1 MSNQQNL
8 SVPRSLSVEKI
19 GGTSMSAYE
28 AVRDN
33 IVLYPD
39 SPYNRAFV
47 VSAYGGVTNY
57 LLEHKKTGEPGVYG
71 LFAQGEDTHAWQE
84 SLEKLRAEL
93 LKINSELFE
102 SAEQLKHANAFIDE
116 RITDT
121 REVLINLHEICSHG
135 HFELR
140 EHLLTVRELL
150 ASIGEAHSAYNLAE
164 LLKNHGVNTKFVDLT
179 GWDIKQKMPLDEHI
193 TKAFSGIDFTTTLPI
208 VTGYAHCSE
217 NLISTFDRG
226 YSEMTFSRIAVKLQ
240 ATEAV
245 IHKEF
250 HLSSADPRLVGEENA
265 VPIGKTSYDIADQ
278 LANLGMEAI
287 HPRAG
292 KGLRQA
298 EIPLR
303 IMNTFEPDHHGTLI
317 TADYKAAVPQVE
329 IIAGM
334 ESLLA
339 VEIFD
344 QEMMNQQADY
354 ETQILKITKRLNC
367 QVVSKDFNANTITLY
382 IDGSLKKV
390 GRATTQLE
398 EAFPSAQITTSKF
411 GMVSAMGSN
420 MRVQGLL
427 AQATSSLAEKGIN
440 IEAMHQNSRQV
451 EMQIFVGADHFATSV
466 KALHEKLIEV
476 HNHGD
481 AIAAH

>member
-1 MSNQQNL
+1 
-8 SVPRSLSVEKI
+8 
-19 GGTSMSAYE
+19 MSAYE

-33 IVLYPD
+33 IILYPET
-39 SPYNRAFV
+39 PYNRVFV
-47 VSAYGGVTNY
+47 VSAYGGVTNL

-71 LFAQGEDTHAWQE
+71 LFAQGSEMSAWQN
-84 SLEKLRAEL
+84 SLETLRAEL
-93 LKINSELFE
+93 LKINSELF
-102 SAEQLKHANAFIDE
+102 SHADQLKHANAFIDE

-121 REVLINLHEICSHG
+121 REVLINLHEICNHG
-135 HFELR
+135 HFELS

-150 ASIGEAHSAYNLAE
+150 ASIGEAHSAYNLSE
-164 LLKNHGVNTKFVDLT
+164 LLKNHGVNTQFVDLS
-179 GWDIKQKMPLDEHI
+179 GWDIPEKMPLDEHI
-193 TKAFSGIDFTTTLPI
+193 KQAFSGIDFTKTLPV

-226 YSEMTFSRIAVKLQ
+226 YSEMTFSRIAVLLK

-250 HLSSADPRLVGEENA
+250 HLSSADPRLVGEDNA

-317 TADYKAAVPQVE
+317 TADYKASNPQVE

-334 ESLLA
+334 ENLLA

-354 ETQILKITKRLNC
+354 ETQILKISKRLKC

-390 GRATTQLE
+390 SRVTNQLKDT
-398 EAFPSAQITTSKF
+398 FPSATITTSKLC
-411 GMVSAMGSN
+411 MVSAMGSN

-427 AQATSSLAEKGIN
+427 AQATQSLAEKGIN
-440 IEAMHQNSRQV
+440 IEAMHQNTRQV
-451 EMQIFVGADHFATSV
+451 EMQIFVGAENFSTSV

>member
-1 MSNQQNL
+1 MSE
-8 SVPRSLSVEKI
+8 VVTAKPLSVEKI

-33 IVLYPD
+33 IILYPENL
-39 SPYNRAFV
+39 YNRAFV
-47 VSAYGGVTNY
+47 VSAYGGVTNL
-57 LLEHKKTGEPGVYG
+57 LLEHKKTGEPGVYA
-71 LFAQGEDTHAWQE
+71 LFARGGDAQTWQN
-84 SLEKLRAEL
+84 SLETLRAEL
-93 LKINSELFE
+93 LKINAELF
-102 SAEQLKHANAFIDE
+102 SDSEQLKHANAFIDE

-135 HFELR
+135 HFELQ
-140 EHLLTVRELL
+140 EHLLTIRELL

-164 LLKNHGVNTKFVDLT
+164 LLKNHNVNTQFVDLS
-179 GWDIKQKMPLDEHI
+179 GWDNKEKMPLDDFI
-193 TKAFSGIDFTTTLPI
+193 LKAFSGINFDTTLPI

-226 YSEMTFSRIAVKLQ
+226 YSEMTFSRIAVMLK
-240 ATEAV
+240 ASEAV

-265 VPIGKTSYDIADQ
+265 VPIGKTNYDIADQ
-278 LANLGMEAI
+278 LANIGMEAI

-298 EIPLR
+298 QIPLR

-317 TADYKAAVPQVE
+317 TADYKSEEPKVE

-334 ESLLA
+334 ESLIA

-354 ETQILKITKRLNC
+354 ESQILTVTQRNAC

-382 IDGSLKKV
+382 IDGSLKKISK
-390 GRATTQLE
+390 ATAHLQEL
-398 EAFPSAQITTSKF
+398 FPSAQVKTSKLC
-411 GMVSAMGSN
+411 MVSAMGSN
-420 MRVQGLL
+420 MRVKGLL
-427 AQATSSLAEKGIN
+427 AQAIQSLADKGIN
-440 IEAMHQNSRQV
+440 IEAMHQNTRQV
-451 EMQIFVGADHFATSV
+451 EMQIFVDAECFAVAV

-476 HNHGD
+476 HNHGT
-481 AIAAH
+481 AIAGH

>member
-1 MSNQQNL
+1 MSKQEN
-8 SVPRSLSVEKI
+8 SAVRHLSVEKI

-33 IVLYPD
+33 IVLYPE
-39 SPYNRAFV
+39 SPYNRVLV

-71 LFAQGEDTHAWQE
+71 LFARGDDAHAWQA
-84 SLEKLRAEL
+84 SLETLRAEL
-93 LKINSELFE
+93 LKINSELFND
-102 SAEQLKHANAFIDE
+102 SDQLKHANAFIDE

-121 REVLINLHEICSHG
+121 REVLLNLHEICSHG

-140 EHLLTVRELL
+140 EHLLTIRELL
-150 ASIGEAHSAYNLAE
+150 ASIGEAHSAYNLAA
-164 LLKNHGVNTKFVDLT
+164 LLQNHGVNTTFVDLS
-179 GWDIKQKMPLDEHI
+179 GWNSKEKLPLDEHI
-193 TKAFSGIDFTTTLPI
+193 MQAFAGIDFNTTLPI

-226 YSEMTFSRIAVKLQ
+226 YSEMTFSRIAVMLQ

-250 HLSSADPRLVGEENA
+250 HLSSADPRLVGEDNA

-298 EIPLR
+298 QIPLR

-317 TADYKAAVPQVE
+317 TADYKSEQPQVE

-334 ESLLA
+334 ESLIA

-344 QEMMNQQADY
+344 QEMVNQQSDY
-354 ETQILKITKRLNC
+354 EAQILKITKRLDC

-382 IDGSLKKV
+382 IDGSLKKAD
-390 GRATTQLE
+390 RATGQLAE
-398 EAFPSAQITTSKF
+398 TFPSAKITTSKLC
-411 GMVSAMGSN
+411 MVSAMGSN
-420 MRVQGLL
+420 MRVKGLL
-427 AQATSSLAEKGIN
+427 AKAIQSLADNGIN
-440 IEAMHQNSRQV
+440 IEAMHQNTRQV
-451 EMQIFVGADHFATSV
+451 EMQIFVDADHYATAV

-476 HNHGD
+476 HNHGN
-481 AIAAH
+481 AIAKH

>member
-1 MSNQQNL
+1 MSNSENL
-8 SVPRSLSVEKI
+8 SASRSLSVEKI

-33 IVLYPD
+33 IILYPENL
-39 SPYNRAFV
+39 YNRVFV

-71 LFAQGEDTHAWQE
+71 LFARGDDMHAWQE
-84 SLEKLRAEL
+84 SLETLRAEL
-93 LKINSELFE
+93 LKINAELFTDG
-102 SAEQLKHANAFIDE
+102 EQLKHANAFIDE

-164 LLKNHGVNTKFVDLT
+164 LLKNHGVNSVLVDLS
-179 GWDIKQKMPLDEHI
+179 GWDVKEKMPLDEHI
-193 TKAFSGIDFTTTLPI
+193 TSAFADIDFSTTLPI

-226 YSEMTFSRIAVKLQ
+226 YSEMTFSRIAVMLK

-317 TADYKAAVPQVE
+317 TADYKAAQPQVE

-390 GRATTQLE
+390 SRATSQLE
-398 EAFPSAQITTSKF
+398 ETFPSAQITTSKF
-411 GMVSAMGSN
+411 CMVSAMGSN

-427 AQATSSLAEKGIN
+427 AQATTSLAEKGIN

-451 EMQIFVGADHFATSV
+451 EMQIFVAADQYAVSV

-476 HNHGD
+476 HNHGN
-481 AIAAH
+481 AIAKH